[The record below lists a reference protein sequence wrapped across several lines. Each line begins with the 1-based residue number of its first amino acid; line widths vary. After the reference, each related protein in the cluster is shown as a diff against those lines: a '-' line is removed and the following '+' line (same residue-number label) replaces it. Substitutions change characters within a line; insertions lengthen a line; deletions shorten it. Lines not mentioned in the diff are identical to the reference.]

1 LEAGMTAAE
10 EDTPWLRLAR
20 FSGDRE
26 ENERL
31 WNGYQKYLLRPNKW
45 NYRLQMENPKFAD
58 IVDLSDAEIQSIQTK
73 IPDLP
78 KELEWGGAIVLSEGF
93 TEIKTPL
100 ELNGFYFAFRVVI
113 KNTTFKRSFFLYNAQ
128 FAADLEVYNCIFKHR
143 LIAIAAIFGPST
155 EFYKCRFIGGA
166 SFNFTKIK
174 SSCFNKAIFKV
185 TANFHASIF
194 NGSSTFNEAIFKGK
208 ANFSNATVDGRINF
222 DKATFCDGA
231 SFDDAR
237 PDRSAAPLSFNATK
251 FCKHP
256 PHFFGRA
263 LHEDTDWTGVK
274 LPNAGRKTAQ
284 CECLQENDKR
294 ADDTVQMADKP
305 RDSEAQAALSRE
317 LLEHDKRAYEQL
329 RIKCGALG
337 KVEDEHLFFRREMEL
352 TGRLSPWYT
361 RATYWLYHLVS
372 DYGYSYWR
380 PIAGM
385 VGVWYVWSLFYALHF
400 MARDQLHL
408 CMDRLELLRS
418 TAGLSFANIFSV
430 FGFYRR
436 FPSDLLV
443 DPTVVTV
450 LLTVSETLL
459 GFVFLFFLGLG
470 LRTRFRLR

>member
-1 LEAGMTAAE
+1 M
-10 EDTPWLRLAR
+10 
-20 FSGDRE
+20 
-26 ENERL
+26 
-31 WNGYQKYLLRPNKW
+31 K
-45 NYRLQMENPKFAD
+45 NPYFAD
-58 IVDLSDAEIQSIQTK
+58 IVDLSDAEIHNIQIKLPELYNELARHRAIFLTEGIAEMK
-73 IPDLP
+73 TGLDLHG
-78 KELEWGGAIVLSEGF
+78 L
-93 TEIKTPL
+93 
-100 ELNGFYFAFRVVI
+100 YFAFPVV
-113 KNTTFKRSFFLYNAQ
+113 NQHTTFKSVELSYAQ
-128 FAADLEVYNCIFKHR
+128 FAAGLHAYDCVIEYGTSSRF
-143 LIAIAAIFGPST
+143 AIFGPST
-155 EFYKCRFIGGA
+155 VFHKCRFVGYASFDFATFDKSRFSQVIFEKTA
-166 SFNFTKIK
+166 SFNESKFGT
-174 SSCFNKAIFKV
+174 SN
-185 TANFHASIF
+185 
-194 NGSSTFNEAIFKGK
+194 TFEDAIFKGK
-208 ANFSNATVDGRINF
+208 ADFGNATVDGRINF
-222 DKATFCDGA
+222 GKATFCDRA

-237 PDRSAAPLSFNATK
+237 PDRSAAPLSFNASE

-274 LPNAGRKTAQ
+274 LPNARSKTAQ
-284 CECLQENDKR
+284 CKCLQENDKC
-294 ADDTVQMADKP
+294 ANDTVQMADKP
-305 RDSEAQAALSRE
+305 MDPNELAALSRK
-317 LLEHDKRAYEQL
+317 LLEDDKRAYEQL

-337 KVEDEHLFFRREMEL
+337 KVEDEHMFFRKEMEL

-385 VGVWYVWSLFYALHF
+385 VGVWYFWSLFYALHF

-418 TAGLSFANIFSV
+418 TMGLSFANIFAV

-436 FPSDLLV
+436 FPSDLLA

>member
-1 LEAGMTAAE
+1 MTAAE
-10 EDTPWLRLAR
+10 EENPWLGLAR
-20 FSGDRE
+20 FSDNYW
-26 ENERL
+26 ENKRL
-31 WNGYQKYLLRPNKW
+31 WNGYQEYLLRPHTDAYQRQKG
-45 NYRLQMENPKFAD
+45 NPKFVD
-58 IVDLSDAEIQSIQTK
+58 LMDLSDVKIHDIQTK

-78 KELEWGGAIVLSEGF
+78 KELERDGAIVLSEGL
-93 TEIKTPL
+93 TEIQRVL
-100 ELNGFYFAFRVVI
+100 DFNGFYFAFRVVI
-113 KNTTFKRSFFLYNAQ
+113 GNTTFKRSLFLNNAQ
-128 FAADLEVYNCIFKHR
+128 FAADLEVDNCVFKEG
-143 LIAIAAIFGPST
+143 LNATAANFGPFT
-155 EFYKCRFIGGA
+155 TFRECRFIGYA
-166 SFNFTKIK
+166 SFGFATFDR
-174 SSCFNKAIFKV
+174 SRFSKAIFND
-185 TANFHASIF
+185 TAYFHASIF
-194 NGSSTFNEAIFKGK
+194 NASNTFDDAIFKGK
-208 ANFSNATVDGRINF
+208 ADFSNVTVDGRISF

-237 PDRSAAPLSFNATK
+237 PDPSAAPLSFNATE
-251 FCKHP
+251 FSKHP
-256 PHFFGRA
+256 PRFFGRA
-263 LHEDTDWTGVK
+263 LHEDTNWTGVT
-274 LPNAGRKTAQ
+274 LPNARSKTAQ
-284 CECLQENDKR
+284 CKCLRENDKR

-305 RDSEAQAALSRE
+305 RDSKAQAAIPRK
-317 LLEHDKRAYEQL
+317 LLEDDKRADEQL

-385 VGVWYVWSLFYALHF
+385 GGLWAVWSVFYALHF

-418 TAGLSFANIFSV
+418 TMGLSFANIFAV

-436 FPSDLLV
+436 FPSDLLA

>member
-1 LEAGMTAAE
+1 MSAAE
-10 EDTPWLRLAR
+10 DKNPWLGLAR
-20 FSGDRE
+20 ISRDHE
-26 ENERL
+26 ENKRL
-31 WNGYQKYLLRPNKW
+31 WNGYQKYLLRPDKY
-45 NYRLQMENPKFAD
+45 NYHLQMKNPKFAD
-58 IVDLSDAEIQSIQTK
+58 IVDLSDAEIHSIQTE

-78 KELEWGGAIVLSEGF
+78 IELERHGAIVLTEGL

-113 KNTTFKRSFFLYNAQ
+113 GNTTFKRSFFLNNAQ

-143 LIAIAAIFGPST
+143 LNATAAIFGPST
-155 EFYKCRFIGGA
+155 EFYECRFIEGA
-166 SFNFTKIK
+166 SFNFTKIEW
-174 SSCFNKAIFKV
+174 SSFSKAIFKM

-194 NGSSTFNEAIFKGK
+194 NGSNTFEDAIFKGK
-208 ANFSNATVDGRINF
+208 ADFSNATVDGRINF

-231 SFDDAR
+231 SFDDAL
-237 PDRSAAPLSFNATK
+237 PDRSAAPLSFNATE

-256 PHFFGRA
+256 PSFFGRKM
-263 LHEDTDWTGVK
+263 HENTDWTGVK
-274 LPNAGRKTAQ
+274 LPNAEEQAPLSRAS
-284 CECLQENDKR
+284 LENDKR
-294 ADDTVQMADKP
+294 A
-305 RDSEAQAALSRE
+305 
-317 LLEHDKRAYEQL
+317 YEPL

-337 KVEDEHLFFRREMEL
+337 KVEDEHMFFRRGMEL
-352 TGRLSPWYT
+352 RGRLSPWYT

-385 VGVWYVWSLFYALHF
+385 VGVWYFWSLFYALHF

-418 TAGLSFANIFSV
+418 AMGLSFANIFAV

-436 FPSDLLV
+436 FPSDLLI